1 MKNIEFLAPA
11 PLLRFTETMKR
22 LTLLF
27 SLFGFGIG
35 PAIAAPSYYNLT
47 ELEADDTLNVR
58 AEPFGTAEIIGTI
71 PPGAQ
76 DIEIGVRDASGNWG
90 RIIWNETSGWIAIRF
105 LEQVEPRKFLE
116 TALPDGLTCSGTE
129 PFWGLSLRAGGA
141 FFSTPNNELISLKHR
156 LTQVAAGRADF
167 PISLNFDSETHVT
180 VPIIRPAGCND
191 GMSDRLY
198 PWSID
203 MIVQSSGQ
211 QGFLSGCCHL
221 PFEAGEH

>member
-1 MKNIEFLAPA
+1 MKNTEFLAPGPCLRFIEIMKRFA
-11 PLLRFTETMKR
+11 PLVI
-22 LTLLF
+22 LLWI
-27 SLFGFGIG
+27 GIA
-35 PAIAAPSYYNLT
+35 PALAAPSYFNLT

-76 DIEIGVRDASGNWG
+76 DIEIGARDDSGNWG
-90 RIIWNETSGWIAIRF
+90 RIIWNETSGWIAVRF
-105 LEQVEPRKFLE
+105 LEPVQPRKFLE

-129 PFWGLSLRAGGA
+129 PFWGLSLRAGSA
-141 FFSTPNNELISLKHR
+141 FLTTPKNELIPLTHR
-156 LTQVAAGRADF
+156 LTQIAAGRAEF
-167 PISLNFDSETHVT
+167 PLSMNFDSETHVT
-180 VPIIRPAGCND
+180 VPIIRPANCND

-203 MIVQSSGQ
+203 MIVQSAGQ
-211 QGFLSGCCHL
+211 QGLLSGCCHL